1 MSIQSV
7 TVEVRGLRC
16 VIAGPGQELRPG
28 EVLKVDANA
37 ADFLIQIDAA
47 ELVNPAD
54 ASRVADAV
62 RRQQEHITSRGFA
75 ETFRSR

>member
-1 MSIQSV
+1 MNIPAT

-16 VIAGPGQELRPG
+16 VIAAPGKELRPG
-28 EVLKVDANA
+28 EVMTIDAKD

-54 ASRVADAV
+54 ASRVAEAV
-62 RRQQEHITSRGFA
+62 RRHQEHITSRSYA
-75 ETFRSR
+75 EQFRGR

>member
-1 MSIQSV
+1 MHIPV
-7 TVEVRGLRC
+7 ITVEVRGLRC

-28 EVLKVDANA
+28 EVLKVDATA
-37 ADFLIQIDAA
+37 ADFLVQIDAA

-62 RRQQEHITSRGFA
+62 RRHQETILSRGYS
-75 ETFRSR
+75 EQFRG

>member
-1 MSIQSV
+1 MNIP
-7 TVEVRGLRC
+7 TTMVEVRGLRC

-28 EVLKVDANA
+28 EVLKVDATA

-54 ASRVADAV
+54 AGRVAEAV
-62 RRQQEHITSRGFA
+62 RRQQEVILSRGYS
-75 ETFRSR
+75 EQFRG